1 MQGSSKSANNQ
12 LISSPENKTLF
23 HKSCIV
29 VYSKQKLSRKR
40 KQKLKEND
48 NGDKTGSCNVNLEDE
63 KEGKKIKKKSQEFR
77 NTLGMCFLSVRK
89 KFIKILDRK
98 IVINV

>member
-48 NGDKTGSCNVNLEDE
+48 NGDKTGSCNVDLEDE
-63 KEGKKIKKKSQEFR
+63 KECKNTKKRAKSSEILWTCVF
-77 NTLGMCFLSVRK
+77 FLSEK
-89 KFIKILDRK
+89 SS
-98 IVINV
+98 